1 MLKFIFV
8 LVFFWI
14 EASKVQRLVFVAGLI
29 SIYLSI
35 EIKHYCEAS
44 IGYTVG
50 EDFGTINL
58 LVLFLYGGMFLWAF
72 LLMFFLIKDSLGK
85 KNADEEDTIE
95 KQEDESFLD
104 YMRRSQT
111 ANDKAL
117 NNLIACSCYFFSIPM
132 TAISLFYYVN
142 SPSGY
147 EGGQVQTTRVQSIE
161 MDSTLGDKMVIPL
174 MVNGERI
181 TKGVWHFSDGVEVGT
196 QLSVTVSP
204 GRLGLPVITRIY
216 ADSLGE
222 GRQLKNGK
230 WEFSH
235 KTYLDGWIP
244 QEPKD
249 STSCTLYRASR
260 NAIEKV
266 TENYQYRL
274 YVFRGKN
281 ICGED
286 YVSVATRQLYYSGL
300 QEDKWVLFDE
310 YRNAKYVTVTF
321 ADGTVSTFPIALK
334 SNNPYF
340 FSVRNPATFI
350 EKTKDDSKFAIA
362 FKGDKDGM
370 LWKFE

>member
-1 MLKFIFV
+1 MLKIILFFVIFWV
-8 LVFFWI
+8 
-14 EASKVQRLVFVAGLI
+14 EASKVQRLIFVAGPI

-58 LVLFLYGGMFLWAF
+58 LGLFLYGGMLLWGFL
-72 LLMFFLIKDSLGK
+72 FLIKVGKACLEK

-95 KQEDESFLD
+95 EQEDESFSD
-104 YMRRSQT
+104 YMRKSQT

-161 MDSTLGDKMVIPL
+161 MDSTLGDNMVIPL

-181 TKGVWHFSDGVEVGT
+181 TKGVWLFDEDIEVGT

-204 GRLGLPVITRIY
+204 GRLGFPVITRIY
-216 ADSLGE
+216 ADSLKK

-230 WEFSH
+230 WEFSY
-235 KTYLDGWIP
+235 KTYLDGWVP
-244 QEPKD
+244 EEPKD
-249 STSCTLYRASR
+249 STNCTLYRASR

-266 TENYQYRL
+266 TENYKYRL
-274 YVFRGKN
+274 FVFRGKN
-281 ICGED
+281 VCGED

-340 FSVRNPATFI
+340 FSVRSPATFI
-350 EKTKDDSKFAIA
+350 EKTRDDSKFAIA